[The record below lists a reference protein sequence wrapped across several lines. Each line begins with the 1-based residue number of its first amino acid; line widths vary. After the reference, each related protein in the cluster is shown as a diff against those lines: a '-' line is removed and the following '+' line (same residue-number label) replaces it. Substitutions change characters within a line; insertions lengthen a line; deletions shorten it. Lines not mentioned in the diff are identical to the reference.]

1 MLLIEQMKNMENINH
16 ELYHKNYISLAKAIM
31 HSGGEP
37 FSIMQKFEELL
48 IVLSNNDII
57 ITAHHEN
64 TGVVRSP

>member
-1 MLLIEQMKNMENINH
+1 MELQNLKP

-57 ITAHHEN
+57 ITAEHDHKFSN
-64 TGVVRSP
+64 P